1 MAGLRVTRDEFFL
14 DVARTLH
21 LLAKL
26 GIPELEAEAEAK
38 IASMKAGG
46 PGIDPDDLR
55 RYADT
60 IDWTGQHDPQLLGE
74 LVRVLLRVLAGLAS
88 ELDSFRQARE

>member
-1 MAGLRVTRDEFFL
+1 MTRDEFFV
-14 DVARTLH
+14 DVARALH
-21 LLAKL
+21 LLAEL
-26 GIPELEAEAEAK
+26 GVPELRAEAEAR

-60 IDWTGQHDPQLLGE
+60 VDWTGQHDARRLGE
-74 LVRVLLRVLAGLAS
+74 LVGVLLRILAGLAS
-88 ELDSFRQARE
+88 ELESFRQARD